1 MKALSPGC
9 VSKIL
14 KYAVNKERNKGEFIP
29 EDLNLMRVKL
39 VLQFKI
45 MPILGCNAWNV
56 LLRFITTGFFYKTML
71 CNPNNNVFG
80 LISALSPT
88 AVSPTQDVTQ
98 IKGQKCFL
106 DNNYCDKW
114 PTKTEEP
121 SANVTKRQHDRA
133 VWRASQRLFL
143 TFALLFHNCET
154 NSCLLI
160 AVSEKLILSLSP
172 PFISVQMFF
181 SL

>member
-71 CNPNNNVFG
+71 CNPNNNIFG

-106 DNNYCDKW
+106 DNNYCDKR
-114 PTKTEEP
+114 PTKTYQRP
-121 SANVTKRQHDRA
+121 RNRPLMSLDVNMTVQCDVLLRSFSWPLPCYFITARQ
-133 VWRASQRLFL
+133 
-143 TFALLFHNCET
+143 
-154 NSCLLI
+154 I
-160 AVSEKLILSLSP
+160 AVS
-172 PFISVQMFF
+172 
-181 SL
+181 